1 MCNVFNSFWNI
12 TTGSNFWG
20 MSFKVKKIKKK
31 KLMKFRFR
39 TIKSSLS
46 YSSTVECKKM
56 LKITIAKRETSA
68 I

>member
-31 KLMKFRFR
+31 N
-39 TIKSSLS
+39 
-46 YSSTVECKKM
+46 
-56 LKITIAKRETSA
+56 
-68 I
+68 